1 MKTWGFLEV
10 SEQTSWDLPSVPVRM
25 TGDQKIEPGKVVR
38 TKKSLKYPLVPPL
51 GILWLLCR
59 DGHKSLCSLRIP
71 PVLKDI
77 DLIFSCLPHSP
88 GIKLEAFCPFS
99 GLTVV

>member
-1 MKTWGFLEV
+1 M
-10 SEQTSWDLPSVPVRM
+10 PVRM

-38 TKKSLKYPLVPPL
+38 TKKSLTYPSVPPL
-51 GILWLLCR
+51 GLLWLLCR

-71 PVLKDI
+71 SVLKDI
-77 DLIFSCLPHSP
+77 DLILNGLPHSP